1 MLPAEVTQA
10 AMPWARAGIAR
21 VEELAL

>member
-10 AMPWARAGIAR
+10 AAWARAGIAR